1 MHERATQGG
10 IFGSSEVGPGTW
22 YAVWWTMREARR
34 AGGSVRDHRRLP
46 MKRKGPWWC
55 GSHRQGAHASHVA
68 FGVGRVDGKGRPQV
82 SLRERSGRAPPRQ
95 TFERLSACAFGVAGR
110 TSWGSSLSTLTAR
123 TLPQAAAM
131 TSDWS
136 ADRPFARPCPKHQPL
151 VMLALA
157 DLFRRDAKRHHVLL
171 DQRVRAHEE
180 HASRHGCRK
189 GLQKACVHGVQH
201 GPEPLTCPHTVSRM
215 RGGREE
221 A

>member
-82 SLRERSGRAPPRQ
+82 SLREGSGRAPPRQ

-136 ADRPFARPCPKHQPL
+136 SDRPFARPCPKISRWLYWLWPTYSGAMRNATMCCWISGS
-151 VMLALA
+151 VRMKNTRPATGA
-157 DLFRRDAKRHHVLL
+157 VRDSKRR
-171 DQRVRAHEE
+171 
-180 HASRHGCRK
+180 ASM
-189 GLQKACVHGVQH
+189 ASSTA
-201 GPEPLTCPHTVSRM
+201 PSR
-215 RGGREE
+215 
-221 A
+221 